1 MQHTQDQGVS
11 EAIGFILLFSMII
24 LGIGLVTLYGYPVLT
39 QQQTQ
44 ADVRNME
51 QTLIVLQNDIKSLCY
66 KNVPY
71 KETSLKV
78 GGGSLTLYN
87 ASLTPQYFTVGY
99 WNQTNVSG
107 PSFDRVVGEFHPG
120 MLEYDADSSDAVIA
134 LENGGV
140 MIRQELQAGSSMLAE
155 PRWFFDDATRTL
167 VVYMIRLNSSDL
179 FSRTGIGVIKLEHIS
194 ASDSFTE
201 HVFAPPNFP
210 VNGEVVYV
218 NYTADPDTTF
228 DTAWSNYLTNSVG
241 LDKGTY
247 HPDWNDLFATFNYKK
262 DDVKKLV
269 VKQYEIR
276 VLSL

>member
-11 EAIGFILLFSMII
+11 EAIGFILIFSMVV
-24 LGIGLVTLYGYPVLT
+24 LGIGLVSLYGYPVLA

-87 ASLTPQYFTVGY
+87 KSLTQQSFGIYYDNFT
-99 WNQTNVSG
+99 WPLTNNSMDAVRED
-107 PSFDRVVGEFHPG
+107 FRPG
-120 MLEYDADSSDAVIA
+120 MLKYDSDSGDAVIA

-140 MIRQELQAGSSMLAE
+140 MIRQELQTGSSMKAE
-155 PRWFFDDATRTL
+155 PRWFYDSATKTL
-167 VVYMIRLNSSDL
+167 VVYLIGLDSDVL
-179 FSRTGIGVIKLEHIS
+179 LSQTGIGVIKLEHNTSGDRFYEYPIPGGS
-194 ASDSFTE
+194 LT
-201 HVFAPPNFP
+201 P
-210 VNGEVVYV
+210 GTTVYV
-218 NYTADPDTTF
+218 NYTADPDTSF
-228 DTAWSNYLTNSVG
+228 ETAWNNYLTNSVG
-241 LDKGTY
+241 MTNAPLTFGGKTYTYKLDGVEK
-247 HPDWNDLFATFNYKK
+247 
-262 DDVKKLV
+262 VV
-269 VKQYEIR
+269 VKEYDIK